1 MLIFSPSR
9 LLVNWDDYN
18 LRFYFLLF
26 QSMWASNDLVCLFK
40 CLVYFCLPGF
50 FWSSLILH
58 FPLQT
63 MRGPHSLLCP
73 QHLVE
78 CMPRSGFPQV
88 PLFGSLNYFA
98 HQVPCREQEYH
109 FGGVQV
115 WTTFH
120 EVVLRV
126 GSRGICSGAHQ
137 RPGYCLPIAFPAM
150 VTSLRWGWGVFGD
163 VRKGSFLNTLFLGSI
178 FRERLLG
185 WGNELFPG
193 FLRFPWS
200 HCLRR
205 GVGLFTQRCGR
216 GVSTDYKVSTYLGC
230 VSTWDWHLL
239 FWGAFSGG

>member
-1 MLIFSPSR
+1 MPSILLLARVLLVIFNSALSPPDYERTSFFAVSPAPSR
-9 LLVNWDDYN
+9 VHATVWL
-18 LRFYFLLF
+18 
-26 QSMWASNDLVCLFK
+26 
-40 CLVYFCLPGF
+40 
-50 FWSSLILH
+50 SS
-58 FPLQT
+58 
-63 MRGPHSLLCP
+63 GPT
-73 QHLVE
+73 VW
-78 CMPRSGFPQV
+78 
-88 PLFGSLNYFA
+88 NYFA